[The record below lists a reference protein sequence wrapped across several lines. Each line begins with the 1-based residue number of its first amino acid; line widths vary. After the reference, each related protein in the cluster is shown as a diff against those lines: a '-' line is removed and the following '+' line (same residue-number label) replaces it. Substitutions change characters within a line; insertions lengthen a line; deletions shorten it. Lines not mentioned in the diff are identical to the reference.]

1 MWNKIVI
8 QVIKMA
14 LQDCINLLEKRRKQL
29 LKKNEKELAVAYQ
42 EVVIDLID
50 NTDSCTGALY

>member
-1 MWNKIVI
+1 MT
-8 QVIKMA
+8 

-29 LKKNEKELAVAYQ
+29 LHKNMKELAVAYQ

-50 NTDSCTGALY
+50 NTDSCTGELY